1 MLKKARSRFELAGV
15 DDHGW
20 AVDEATLQAH
30 RHSGELGYVHS
41 WEVGS
46 TMDGPGIRF
55 VLFLTGCLLRCQ
67 YCHNPDSWHL
77 HNGRPMTIEAIQAEI
92 KKYARALKIAGGGIT
107 FSGGEP
113 VVQLPFLR
121 RLLSYCRE
129 IGLHTALDTS
139 GRLGARLS
147 DDDLATVDL
156 QILDIKSGDPAT
168 YERVTSQPLAP
179 TLDYARRLSALGRP
193 MWVRFVLV
201 PGLTDGVDNVE
212 RLADFVAGLDTV
224 KRVEILRF
232 HQMGAPKWEALG
244 LDYRLA
250 DTPPPDPELTERVR
264 DQFRARNLAVF

>member
-15 DDHGW
+15 DDPGW
-20 AVDEATLQAH
+20 DIDPATLQAH
-30 RHSGELGYVHS
+30 RQSGELGYVHS

-77 HNGRPMTIEAIQAEI
+77 HNGRPMTIDAMQAEI
-92 KKYARALKIAGGGIT
+92 EKYARALKVAGGGIT

-121 RLLSYCRE
+121 RLLSQCKGL
-129 IGLHTALDTS
+129 GLHTALDTS
-139 GRLGARLS
+139 GRLGARLT
-147 DDDLATVDL
+147 DDELEQVDL
-156 QILDIKSGDPAT
+156 QVLDIKSGDPET
-168 YERVTSQPLAP
+168 YLRVTSQPLAP
-179 TLDYARRLSALGRP
+179 TLDYARRLSDLGRP

-201 PGLTDGVDNVE
+201 PGLTDAVDNVD
-212 RLADFVAGLDTV
+212 RLAEFVAGLDTV
-224 KRVEILRF
+224 ERVEVLRF

-244 LDYRLA
+244 LPYRLT
-250 DTPPPDPELTERVR
+250 DTPAPSAELTERVR
-264 DQFRARNLAVF
+264 EQFRSRGVTVY

>member
-20 AVDEATLQAH
+20 AIDEATLHAH

-77 HNGRPMTIEAIQAEI
+77 HNGRPMTIDAIRTEI
-92 KKYARALKIAGGGIT
+92 DKYAHALKIAGGGIT

-121 RLLSYCRE
+121 RMLSDCKAL
-129 IGLHTALDTS
+129 GLHTALDTS

-147 DDDLATVDL
+147 DEDLAAIDL

-168 YERVTSQPLAP
+168 YERATAQPLAP
-179 TLDYARRLSALGRP
+179 TLDYARRLSDLDRP
-193 MWVRFVLV
+193 MWIRFVLV
-201 PGLTDGVDNVE
+201 PGLTDANDNVE
-212 RLADFVAGLDTV
+212 RLADFVAGLNAV
-224 KRVEILRF
+224 ERVEILRF

-244 LDYRLA
+244 LDYLLG
-250 DTPPPDPELTERVR
+250 DTPPPDPESTERVR
-264 DQFRARNLAVF
+264 AQFRARGLTVF